1 MLLRVHNGSQTRR
14 CHGYVH
20 TRTFLPQVAASSK
33 SVRYSSYIVTRLC
46 GGRGS
51 PQTRR
56 QTRRNFQGCRG
67 RRANPLTPLQFS
79 VPNFSLSL
87 AIFIFGD
94 HDSRHSPQCF
104 SSKPSAMAARTRI
117 ESVSLLATIPH
128 PLDPEQGRILLSTV
142 SSFTKSKKRKRLEIA
157 ACIDGEAV
165 NIYSVCCLYPIQ
177 LSHF

>member
-33 SVRYSSYIVTRLC
+33 SVRYSSYIVTRLAAVEVRRRRD
-46 GGRGS
+46 GKRGVIF
-51 PQTRR
+51 RVV
-56 QTRRNFQGCRG
+56 GG

-104 SSKPSAMAARTRI
+104 SSKPSTMAARTRI
-117 ESVSLLATIPH
+117 ESVSLLAAIPR
-128 PLDPEQGRILLSTV
+128 PLDPEQGRIRLSTV

-165 NIYSVCCLYPIQ
+165 NIYSVCYL
-177 LSHF
+177 